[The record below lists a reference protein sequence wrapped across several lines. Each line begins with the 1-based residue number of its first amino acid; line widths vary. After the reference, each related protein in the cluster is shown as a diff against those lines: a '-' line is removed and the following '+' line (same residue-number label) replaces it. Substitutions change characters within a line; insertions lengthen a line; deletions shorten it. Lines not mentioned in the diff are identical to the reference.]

1 MTVSFLK
8 QTGFDTHS
16 IERLLEANRKQLLI
30 HWNEGICGAD
40 AMFTAVQTASRG
52 YIEGSRSKL
61 EQLAKRLMLFL
72 RATRDRQ
79 AILRLI
85 PSIRD
90 YRQGRRNQAE
100 LRKLLE
106 REIEGLLLE
115 DSVRLGL
122 QQGVFSD
129 LGHSI
134 NLTPTQSFETLYP
147 KHPAR

>member
-1 MTVSFLK
+1 MTVYHLR
-8 QTGFDTHS
+8 QTGLDTQS
-16 IERLLEANRKQLLI
+16 IERLLEANRRQLLS
-30 HWNEGICGAD
+30 HWSEGVCAAD
-40 AMFTAVQTASRG
+40 TMFNAVQTASRT
-52 YIEGSRSKL
+52 YIEASRSKL

-85 PSIRD
+85 PSIRA
-90 YRQGRRNQAE
+90 YRQGLRDQAE

-122 QQGVFSD
+122 QQGIFSD

-147 KHPAR
+147 KQLTS

>member
-1 MTVSFLK
+1 MTVHYLK
-8 QTGFDTHS
+8 QPGLDTQS
-16 IERLLEANRKQLLI
+16 IERLLEANRKQLLM
-30 HWNEGICGAD
+30 HWNEGVCGAD
-40 AMFTAVQTASRG
+40 AMFTVVKFASKN
-52 YIEGSRSKL
+52 YIQSSRSML
-61 EQLAKRLMLFL
+61 ESLAKRLMLFL

-85 PSIRD
+85 PSIRA
-90 YRQGRRNQAE
+90 YRQGRRDQAE

-106 REIEGLLLE
+106 REIEGLLIE

-122 QQGVFSD
+122 EQGIFCD

-147 KHPAR
+147 KRRAP

>member
-1 MTVSFLK
+1 MTVYYLK
-8 QTGFDTHS
+8 QRGFEIQS
-16 IERLLEANRKQLLI
+16 IERLLEANRQQLLI
-30 HWNEGICGAD
+30 HWSDGVCGAD
-40 AMFTAVQTASRG
+40 AMFTTVQASSRN
-52 YIEGSRSKL
+52 YIQASRSKL

-72 RATRDRQ
+72 RATRDRR

-85 PSIRD
+85 PNIRA
-90 YRQGRRNQAE
+90 YRQGRRDQAE

-115 DSVRLGL
+115 DSVHLGL
-122 QQGVFSD
+122 QQGIFSD

-147 KHPAR
+147 KQLTL

>member
-1 MTVSFLK
+1 MTVYHLK
-8 QTGFDTHS
+8 QTGFDTQS
-16 IERLLEANRKQLLI
+16 IERLLEANRKQLLN
-30 HWNEGICGAD
+30 HWNEGVCGAD
-40 AMFTAVQTASRG
+40 TMFNAVQTASRT
-52 YIEGSRSKL
+52 YIEASRSKL

-85 PSIRD
+85 PSIRA
-90 YRQGRRNQAE
+90 YRQGLRDQAE

-122 QQGVFSD
+122 QQGIFSD

-147 KHPAR
+147 KQLTR